1 MELSNLVRK
10 LTNSRDLDGTRP
22 VGVHE
27 CLAEGQ
33 VLDILFRDISMG
45 LVELHIEVS
54 RSDAA
59 DGGLLRD
66 HEEVIAVVVEV
77 LNQLLV
83 DDGTR
88 WWVDNLSTS
97 ILTEHS
103 LVDPLVHD
111 DQSDLRRIHLVVL
124 LKKSKLNLSH
134 LLVDTMLHLLLTE
147 TISEDYDLIRQPFM
161 VENEFIECLA
171 EASVKVLLDNL
182 LVLGLKDDVRVVTCE
197 LLVGCCHEAYD

>member
-1 MELSNLVRK
+1 MDCSKLSGYRLASSQIIGIRQHDGVVGKLLGFQLAFLEIACSVELVMELGNLVRM

-33 VLDILFRDISMG
+33 VLDVLFRDISMR
-45 LVELHIEVS
+45 LVELHVEVS
-54 RSDAA
+54 WSDTAN
-59 DGGLLRD
+59 GGLLRD

-83 DDGTR
+83 DDGTW

-111 DQSDLRRIHLVVL
+111 DQSDLWWVHLVVL
-124 LKKSKLNLSH
+124 LKK
-134 LLVDTMLHLLLTE
+134 E
-147 TISEDYDLIRQPFM
+147 
-161 VENEFIECLA
+161 
-171 EASVKVLLDNL
+171 
-182 LVLGLKDDVRVVTCE
+182 
-197 LLVGCCHEAYD
+197 